1 MTVSVM
7 DSTSLPSSSSYRE
20 QWRGN
25 GNDSI
30 SIPAADIVASSSS
43 SLGLTKAV
51 FLSFKSLHHLLTD
64 NNAGNDKGRFRLAS
78 RVASLS
84 LGQQRQNSVERSR
97 RLEEPARITLQHLG
111 RTVS

>member
-7 DSTSLPSSSSYRE
+7 DSTSLPPSSSYRE

-30 SIPAADIVASSSS
+30 SIPAADIVASASSS
-43 SLGLTKAV
+43 SGLSKAV

-64 NNAGNDKGRFRLAS
+64 NAGNDKGRFRLAS